1 MILILLGYKTIKMIS
16 SIIEDLC
23 HQSIG
28 NENFAKL
35 YYHVLVY
42 YNTLNGK
49 ILNIFE
55 YDCNMISYLA
65 YALLASIFNFIEMV
79 VLIGLLI
86 YYLHKVK
93 NFYLFLIIILLYI
106 LSQVIVNYLTFTYNR
121 NYLKRKDFRLNSNI
135 KN

>member
-1 MILILLGYKTIKMIS
+1 
-16 SIIEDLC
+16 
-23 HQSIG
+23 
-28 NENFAKL
+28 
-35 YYHVLVY
+35 
-42 YNTLNGK
+42 
-49 ILNIFE
+49 
-55 YDCNMISYLA
+55 MISYLA

-135 KN
+135 KNESKEDILKKR